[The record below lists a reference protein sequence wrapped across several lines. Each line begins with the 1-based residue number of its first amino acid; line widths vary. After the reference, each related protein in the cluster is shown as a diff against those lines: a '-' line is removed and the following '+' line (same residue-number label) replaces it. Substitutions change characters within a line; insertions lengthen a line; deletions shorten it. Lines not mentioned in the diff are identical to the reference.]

1 MPRRKRNDLTIP
13 GTIWQRPSGRWSGR
27 VYDADGGRHQVTRD
41 THEEVV
47 TWLIDFDQR
56 RRLGRYIA
64 PAAMTVSDLVERWL
78 EQAELFQSHRPVTL
92 HRHRRNYELHIEPTL
107 GKLRVQEV
115 DRARMRH
122 WVMQMARNYGPSLIA
137 NCLAV
142 LNGSFHDA
150 VEAKIVDDNPC
161 AGLKRPPEQR
171 KPIETWTMAECWK
184 LWEVLRD
191 EPMWMAVYRV
201 LLSTGMRQGE
211 LRALRWGDVDFTRQ
225 VIHINRTMTI
235 AIDGKSTVGTA
246 TKMGEG
252 RTVALPPHPL
262 AALKAWYETKTL
274 RPMNPERDFVFGL
287 RPGSPLNLSTWQTK
301 HNEFIARAGIRR
313 IKIHGTRHTYAT
325 LAMESG
331 IHPKV
336 VQEALGHS
344 RVQTTLDRYSHVS
357 IDLQRA
363 ASEKLDA
370 LMGGEVERER
380 EG

>member
-1 MPRRKRNDLTIP
+1 
-13 GTIWQRPSGRWSGR
+13 
-27 VYDADGGRHQVTRD
+27 
-41 THEEVV
+41 
-47 TWLIDFDQR
+47 
-56 RRLGRYIA
+56 
-64 PAAMTVSDLVERWL
+64 
-78 EQAELFQSHRPVTL
+78 
-92 HRHRRNYELHIEPTL
+92 
-107 GKLRVQEV
+107 
-115 DRARMRH
+115 
-122 WVMQMARNYGPSLIA
+122 
-137 NCLAV
+137 
-142 LNGSFHDA
+142 
-150 VEAKIVDDNPC
+150 
-161 AGLKRPPEQR
+161 
-171 KPIETWTMAECWK
+171 MAECWK

-235 AIDGKSTVGTA
+235 TIDGKSTVGTA

-252 RTVALPPHPL
+252 RTVPLPPYPL

-301 HNEFIARAGIRR
+301 HNEIIARAGIRR

-331 IHPKV
+331 VHPKV

-344 RVQTTLDRYSHVS
+344 RIQTTLDRYSHVS
-357 IDLQRA
+357 VSLQRA